1 MKVPITISLEKDLWE
16 RAKQHAITAHGTSL
30 SGLITK
36 LLIADLGRSPEIKVV
51 KAMTQPHSEIDK
63 TGAA

>member
-1 MKVPITISLEKDLWE
+1 MKIPITISLEKDLWE

-51 KAMTQPHSEIDK
+51 KAMPQLDSEINDK
-63 TGAA
+63 GFA